1 VIFCRKG
8 RLKTAGA
15 LSGAVGV
22 RRTTQERDN
31 PAAAV
36 EQVIH
41 GLHGPLGVLDPDGSR
56 QLGGRPPVDEYRS
69 SLSLETL
76 KEPLVRQPG
85 AADDRPVHPLVFEGP
100 EDVLL
105 ASRVLG
111 GKPMLRPTESETV
124 GDRDRIVNLS
134 DGVFAIAITLLVLDI
149 QVPDIPE
156 KVVSSQLP
164 EALLSLWPKYLGY
177 FLSFVG
183 ISAFW
188 LIHHS
193 IFRPIRSYDRTLL
206 YLNFLFL
213 MVVAFVPF
221 PTALLGEYG
230 DHQLPVAIY
239 AATLAVGRLLLTA
252 IHWYSTRNDRL
263 LDEPQDPAT
272 VRFFLRWGL
281 TIPAIFLL
289 SIGVSFFSVGVA
301 IWTWLIMLVVDA
313 VVIRRRFR

>member
-1 VIFCRKG
+1 MFRPG
-8 RLKTAGA
+8 E
-15 LSGAVGV
+15 SGT
-22 RRTTQERDN
+22 RE
-31 PAAAV
+31 
-36 EQVIH
+36 
-41 GLHGPLGVLDPDGSR
+41 
-56 QLGGRPPVDEYRS
+56 
-69 SLSLETL
+69 
-76 KEPLVRQPG
+76 
-85 AADDRPVHPLVFEGP
+85 
-100 EDVLL
+100 
-105 ASRVLG
+105 
-111 GKPMLRPTESETV
+111 
-124 GDRDRIVNLS
+124 DRDRIVNLS

-156 KVVSSQLP
+156 NMVSSQLP
-164 EALLSLWPKYLGY
+164 GALLSLWPNYFGY

-193 IFRPIRSYDRTLL
+193 IFSAIRAYDRSLL

-221 PTALLGEYG
+221 PISLLGEYG

-239 AATLAVGRLLLTA
+239 AATLAVGRVLLTA

-263 LDEPQDPAT
+263 LDEPQDPAM
-272 VRFFLRWGL
+272 VRFFLIRGL

-289 SIGVSFFSVGVA
+289 SIGISFLSVGVA

-313 VVIRRRFR
+313 AVIRRRFR